1 MRTEL
6 FDYQLPPEQ
15 IAHRPAEPRE
25 SARLLVLAA
34 EPSTELRDCHIA
46 GFPELL
52 QAGDL
57 LILND
62 TRVIPARV
70 FGQKASGGKVEVLV
84 ERLIDTYSAWC
95 HVRASKS
102 PPPGTVLQMAGGAEL
117 TMIERDEA
125 LFLLKLS
132 PTAENPDLITWLN
145 REGHMPLPPYIARA
159 DDGQDRSDY
168 QTIFA
173 RHDGAVAEPTA
184 SLHVTHA
191 LLTKIAERGVETAF
205 VTLHVG
211 AGTFQPVRVD
221 NIFEHTMHSEWLDVP
236 EATAQAIVRTRA
248 RGGRVICI
256 GTTALRAIES
266 AARAHPAA
274 AARREVAAHQGDTR
288 LFLYPGEPVFVADGL
303 LTNFHLPQSTLLM
316 LVSALA
322 GRERILAAYAHAI
335 AQGYRFFSYGDAMY
349 IPISPQARAAATA
362 QSATEKP
369 RTEL

>member
-1 MRTEL
+1 MLTQL

-25 SARLLVLAA
+25 SARLLVLATA
-34 EPSTELRDCHIA
+34 PHTEELHDRHIA
-46 GFPELL
+46 DFPALL

-70 FGQKASGGKVEVLV
+70 FGHKASGGKVEVLV
-84 ERLIDTYSAWC
+84 ERLINTQSAWC

-102 PPPGTVLQMAGGAEL
+102 PPVGSKLMMAGGAEL
-117 TMIERDEA
+117 TLTERADA
-125 LFLLKLS
+125 LFLLTLT
-132 PTAENPDLITWLN
+132 PNADTPDLLTWLN
-145 REGHMPLPPYIARA
+145 RAGHMPLPPYIERM
-159 DDGQDRSDY
+159 DDKQDRADY
-168 QTIFA
+168 QTVFA
-173 RHDGAVAEPTA
+173 RHDGAVAAPTA
-184 SLHVTHA
+184 SLHLTHA
-191 LLTKIAERGVETAF
+191 LLAEIAKRGVETAY

-221 NIFEHTMHSEWLDVP
+221 NILSHVMHSEWLNVP
-236 EATAQAIVRTRA
+236 EATAQAIARTRA
-248 RGGRVICI
+248 RGGRVICV

-274 AARREVAAHQGDTR
+274 AAQREVRAHQGDTQ
-288 LFLYPGEPVFVADGL
+288 LFLYPGQPVHIADGL

-322 GRERILAAYAHAI
+322 GRERILAAYNHAI
-335 AQGYRFFSYGDAMY
+335 AQGYRFFSYGDAMF
-349 IPISPQARAAATA
+349 IPIAPYAAA
-362 QSATEKP
+362 SARP
-369 RTEL
+369 DGSVLALS